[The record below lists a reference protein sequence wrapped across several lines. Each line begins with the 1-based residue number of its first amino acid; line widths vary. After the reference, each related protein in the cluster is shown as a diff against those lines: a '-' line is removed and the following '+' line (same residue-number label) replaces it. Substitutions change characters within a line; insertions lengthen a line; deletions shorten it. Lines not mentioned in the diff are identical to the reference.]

1 MFIRY
6 ASGHTPSSIYAGT
19 LNAADIRPASPA
31 EQTQS
36 TLDLLLI
43 FVGANIVATT
53 FQVGASLA
61 ASFTLG
67 VTTALIAVGS
77 AAGAALV
84 AALAP
89 LGPRLR
95 VPSVIAVRPAL
106 GITGAA
112 LVAVV
117 LYVSNFAW
125 IALNNVIAA
134 SACARAAAVW
144 LGPAGGSQTAW
155 AIALGLVA
163 TVVVWRGPRAVARA
177 DRIAVPLM
185 LIVGVALTIAC
196 VRTLGSMSDAA
207 RPSAGGMP
215 WSRGLDV
222 VIGYQVSWILMF
234 ADYSRYTRSAPGSA
248 IAVFLGLA
256 LTSIWMMPLGAIAAR
271 AAGSSDPAAMLDAV
285 GLGAGG
291 AVLLT
296 LATITTNFVNIYMSS
311 LAWKSLAPRARDGAV
326 VWSIGIV
333 GTALSAVPGV
343 WLEQY
348 ANFMILLGAVLVP
361 VGGVL
366 IAHYYLQPV
375 RVDES
380 FIAQLYEANGPFRG
394 VLIPGLAA
402 WVAGTIAFFAT
413 ASIGGTLPALIVSVG
428 AYLALRY
435 TRRR

>member
-1 MFIRY
+1 M
-6 ASGHTPSSIYAGT
+6 
-19 LNAADIRPASPA
+19 NAADIRPVGPA

-36 TLDLLLI
+36 TVDLLLI

-61 ASFTLG
+61 SSFRLG

-77 AAGAALV
+77 VAGAALV

-95 VPSVIAVRPAL
+95 VPSVIAARPAL

-134 SACARAAAVW
+134 SACARVGAW
-144 LGPAGGSQTAW
+144 LGPAGASQTAW

-163 TVVVWRGPRAVARA
+163 TFVVWRGPRAVARA

-196 VRTLGSMSDAA
+196 IRSAASTSNVA
-207 RPSAGGMP
+207 RPVVSGMT

-234 ADYSRYTRSAPGSA
+234 ADYSRYTRSARGSA
-248 IAVFLGLA
+248 IAVFFGLA
-256 LTSIWMMPLGAIAAR
+256 LTSAWLMPLGAIAAR
-271 AAGSSDPAAMLDAV
+271 AAGTSDPGAMLDAV

-348 ANFMILLGAVLVP
+348 TNFMVVLGAVLVP

-366 IAHYYLQPV
+366 IAHYYV
-375 RVDES
+375 RRVLVDEA
-380 FIAQLYEANGPFRG
+380 FIAQLYDPDGPFRG
-394 VLIPGLAA
+394 VSIPGVAA
-402 WVAGTIAFFAT
+402 WLAGAVVFFASE
-413 ASIGGTLPALIVSVG
+413 SIGGTMPALAVSVG
-428 AYLALRY
+428 VYLTLRR
-435 TRRR
+435 TDDGSKGSRVLRF